1 MKKKKLY
8 AQVQTDSVTIQPA
21 EHPKYATVEVPIR
34 VAQRALKLHHVGAVT
49 YSSAHNWEMDSKR
62 N

>member
-8 AQVQTDSVTIQPA
+8 AQVQTDSVTVQPA
-21 EHPKYATVEVPIR
+21 EHPKYATVEAPIR

-49 YSSAHNWEMDSKR
+49 HSSAHN
-62 N
+62 